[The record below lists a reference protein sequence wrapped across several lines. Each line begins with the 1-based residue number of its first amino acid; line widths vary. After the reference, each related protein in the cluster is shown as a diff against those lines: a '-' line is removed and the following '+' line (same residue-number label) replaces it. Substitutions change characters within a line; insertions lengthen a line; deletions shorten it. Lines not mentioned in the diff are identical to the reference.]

1 MKKQLCFIVMSIV
14 FVYIY
19 SSYSCINEIKRKKY
33 VQNTHEKINN
43 NFSLE
48 RTTLKDETLS
58 VYEYTTNSTGYLLCE
73 GIEKLTWTNN
83 FKYIIGYIEL
93 SKQGLCKGYFYI
105 NSNDE
110 KDYKFNLTKKEV
122 EEKFGKDIKYQK
134 SIDFINIFGENSF
147 NEENISEIISFYEL
161 VTFFGSILL
170 YILLNILNSIM
181 YIIKIINVDE
191 LVLPAEYKIKKEDIP
206 NEYTFLKNY
215 NLLCSTTIRRAFFF
229 EKFTYSK

>member
-43 NFSLE
+43 NFNLE
-48 RTTLKDETLS
+48 RKTLKDETLS

-73 GIEKLTWTNN
+73 GIEKLTQTNN

-93 SKQGLCKGYFYI
+93 SKQGSCKGYFYI

-181 YIIKIINVDE
+181 YIIKI
-191 LVLPAEYKIKKEDIP
+191 KE
-206 NEYTFLKNY
+206 
-215 NLLCSTTIRRAFFF
+215 
-229 EKFTYSK
+229 

>member
-1 MKKQLCFIVMSIV
+1 MKKQLCFIVMSII

-43 NFSLE
+43 NF
-48 RTTLKDETLS
+48 
-58 VYEYTTNSTGYLLCE
+58 
-73 GIEKLTWTNN
+73 
-83 FKYIIGYIEL
+83 KYIVGYIEL

-181 YIIKIINVDE
+181 YIIKI
-191 LVLPAEYKIKKEDIP
+191 KE
-206 NEYTFLKNY
+206 
-215 NLLCSTTIRRAFFF
+215 
-229 EKFTYSK
+229 

>member
-14 FVYIY
+14 FVYIYIY

-48 RTTLKDETLS
+48 RKTLKDETLS
-58 VYEYTTNSTGYLLCE
+58 VYEYTTNSNGYLLCE

-83 FKYIIGYIEL
+83 FKYIVGYIEL
-93 SKQGLCKGYFYI
+93 SKQGSCKGYFYI

-161 VTFFGSILL
+161 VTFLGSILL

-181 YIIKIINVDE
+181 YIIKI
-191 LVLPAEYKIKKEDIP
+191 KE
-206 NEYTFLKNY
+206 
-215 NLLCSTTIRRAFFF
+215 
-229 EKFTYSK
+229 